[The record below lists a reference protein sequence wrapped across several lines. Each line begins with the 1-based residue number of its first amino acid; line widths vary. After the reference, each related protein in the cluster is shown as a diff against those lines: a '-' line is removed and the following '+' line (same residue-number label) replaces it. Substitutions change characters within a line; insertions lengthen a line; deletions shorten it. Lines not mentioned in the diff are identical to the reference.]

1 MFVHFINDKP
11 VAIAET
17 KLFDTK
23 NERYLQF
30 QEILKKKGF
39 QWEGDFKVSKES
51 EWELAI
57 FQTKLFTSHENF
69 DTKFYDLINWLAGVE
84 HNRDITKNFN

>member
-17 KLFDTK
+17 KLFDSNNPK
-23 NERYLQF
+23 YLSF
-30 QEILKKKGF
+30 QEMLKKKGF
-39 QWEGDFKVSKES
+39 QWEGNFKVSNES
-51 EWELAI
+51 EYNFTILP
-57 FQTKLFTSHENF
+57 TKLFTSHENF